1 MIVAICVYRGE
12 VISKAGPEEAV
23 IYADI
28 GEWQVSADSVDQGV
42 VTIGLRACK
51 GVVILCVWWSVCV
64 EPLRVLTWPVPRPAV
79 LSRHPAA
86 DPDHSSASQRHLRSD
101 VYAGRVELSA
111 ETLRERKCETQTV
124 QQITAPLSRL
134 LPEAQDLIRV
144 ETRDAN
150 MFGQPQH
157 CALLQDQTVILFCVY
172 PLLKL
177 SSWSI
182 ENLFFT
188 SFIKIEN
195 QHFLATAS

>member
-1 MIVAICVYRGE
+1 MLQICDCCDLCLQGRSHLKGRTRGGCNLCRYRWVTSFCRQCWSGGCNYR
-12 VISKAGPEEAV
+12 SK
-23 IYADI
+23 
-28 GEWQVSADSVDQGV
+28 
-42 VTIGLRACK
+42 GLQRCCHS
-51 GVVILCVWWSVCV
+51 LCV
-64 EPLRVLTWPVPRPAV
+64 EPLCVLTWPVPRPAV